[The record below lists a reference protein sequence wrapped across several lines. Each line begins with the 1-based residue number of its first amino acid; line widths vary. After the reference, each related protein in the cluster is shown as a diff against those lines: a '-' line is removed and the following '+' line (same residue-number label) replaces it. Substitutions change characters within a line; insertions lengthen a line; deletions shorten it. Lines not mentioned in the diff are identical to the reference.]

1 MHCMMIQCIKGR
13 VTPRVTRLG
22 TLRQRSPPP
31 RGGAPFGLGSR
42 PGSPRLAGRD
52 RWQGWQ
58 GWRLRMASMARFL
71 LAGPP
76 DPPSLPLFHFCC
88 FPFRFPFPR
97 FPPFFF
103 LPLLAYDDDLP
114 PRSLSLS
121 SRRPRPCARGSNASV
136 SAGRDSAQSHPASSR
151 LVVPLAQ
158 AQVQAQGSTSPSPI
172 VVSRGGHL
180 SRSAQLST
188 LSSTQPS
195 RAHPSVH
202 PSVAPRSLARSA
214 LQQRPGNASTARS
227 SPFRYAGVV
236 SHGVVSLGRSGPS
249 GPSIAG
255 AIPIRVLSG
264 DHATRATGSSS
275 ASDSA
280 WSRLARSHPAGSR
293 AGGAFGRRITLLPPP
308 PSLSG
313 RPCLAS
319 SLAVVTALGPL
330 C

>member
-1 MHCMMIQCIKGR
+1 
-13 VTPRVTRLG
+13 VTRLG

-42 PGSPRLAGRD
+42 PGLPRLAGRD

-136 SAGRDSAQSHPASSR
+136 SAVATPLSRTR
-151 LVVPLAQ
+151 LVRGRRCLWPR
-158 AQVQAQGSTSPSPI
+158 QVQAHRPRPSSSLTVATSHGRPNSPRSPPPNPAGPAGHIRPSVCRSSLRASVPPLSRMPAWCLL
-172 VVSRGGHL
+172 VALAPLALQSRG
-180 SRSAQLST
+180 
-188 LSSTQPS
+188 PF
-195 RAHPSVH
+195 
-202 PSVAPRSLARSA
+202 PR
-214 LQQRPGNASTARS
+214 
-227 SPFRYAGVV
+227 
-236 SHGVVSLGRSGPS
+236 
-249 GPSIAG
+249 
-255 AIPIRVLSG
+255 
-264 DHATRATGSSS
+264 
-275 ASDSA
+275 
-280 WSRLARSHPAGSR
+280 
-293 AGGAFGRRITLLPPP
+293 
-308 PSLSG
+308 
-313 RPCLAS
+313 
-319 SLAVVTALGPL
+319 
-330 C
+330 